1 MEEKTDLET
10 QVSLANGYLLAA
22 GLTFIVF
29 WVANILKESYPSVK
43 ELLEF
48 YKPIGPLLG
57 LFALS
62 LAVLVIFSAF
72 FQVIKIKNQ
81 NFAVWF
87 FAISALAFAV
97 MVFPPVFEPIVH
109 TLAVE

>member
-10 QVSLANGYLLAA
+10 QVFLANGYLVAA
-22 GLTFIVF
+22 SLTFTVF

-43 ELLEF
+43 EFLEF

-62 LAVLVIFSAF
+62 LAALVIFSAL
-72 FQVIKIKNQ
+72 FQVVKIKNQ
-81 NFAVWF
+81 NLAVWF
-87 FAISALAFAV
+87 FIVSTVVFAV

-109 TLAVE
+109 TLAGK

>member
-10 QVSLANGYLLAA
+10 QVSLANGYLVAA
-22 GLTFIVF
+22 SLTFTVF
-29 WVANILKESYPSVK
+29 WVANILKEAYPSVK
-43 ELLEF
+43 EFLEF

-62 LAVLVIFSAF
+62 LASLVIFSAV
-72 FQVIKIKNQ
+72 FQVVRIKNQ

-109 TLAVE
+109 ILGGE